1 MGKLSIFAFVALSLM
16 TPFAGAFEIKNPRV
30 THGPMGA
37 TRCDFQRKPQAPLE
51 QFLPGDY
58 LFISFDLDGLLFDP
72 ATGKATYQT
81 ILKLYNAKNEE
92 IFDKKTDNTVSPMLG
107 GTRIPGDLHVIM
119 GTKQEPGRYVVRLI
133 VTDKL
138 DNKGKAL
145 KYIDFPFELMPPN
158 FGLVGVTAPAIGFP
172 GQHYVASFALVNM
185 KLDAKN
191 NPNVAVVMKVLDEA
205 GTLEMTKPINTFLP
219 KDMPQDGGV
228 NLAKENFVPMQFPI
242 YLNRAGRFT
251 VEIEATDLAAN
262 RKTKLRYKLTVIDI
276 DNVIG
281 R

>member
-1 MGKLSIFAFVALSLM
+1 MGKLSIFAFLALSLM
-16 TPFAGAFEIKNPRV
+16 SPFADAFEIKNLRV

-37 TRCDFQRKPQAPLE
+37 TRTDK

-58 LFISFDLDGLLFDP
+58 LFMSFDLEGLNFDP

-81 ILKLYNAKNEE
+81 ILKLYDSKNQE

-138 DNKGKAL
+138 SKDKTPFKFF
-145 KYIDFPFELMPPN
+145 DFPFELLPAN

-205 GTLEMTKPINTFLP
+205 GTQEMTKPINTFLP
-219 KDMPQDGGV
+219 KDMPQDGCIK
-228 NLAKENFVPMQFPI
+228 LDKENFVPMQFPI

-276 DNVIG
+276 DSVIG